1 MQYMDTWNA
10 LDEQTLL
17 TAARIR
23 TWSVKRNISYLFKRQ
38 QCLECTGAC
47 YMGVLYG
54 GTNDYDIEAKMIGVH
69 DKNFDQINSSYSYD
83 TSRKANNSYAGF
95 CWSLS
100 HEKH

>member
-1 MQYMDTWNA
+1 
-10 LDEQTLL
+10 
-17 TAARIR
+17 
-23 TWSVKRNISYLFKRQ
+23 
-38 QCLECTGAC
+38 
-47 YMGVLYG
+47 MGVLYG